1 VLIFAFNLLIFATIL
16 LIFEIDADFQH
27 FEHLRSTEN
36 AENTAYVCRK
46 VLIILLIITRWQT
59 RMSNANPD
67 YPL

>member
-1 VLIFAFNLLIFATIL
+1 VLIFAFNLLIFAAIL
-16 LIFEIDADFQH
+16 LIFEMCADFQH
-27 FEHLRSTEN
+27 FKRLRSAEN
-36 AENTAYVCRK
+36 AENTAYACRK